1 MSELEEQLAL
11 CQNIE
16 REVGDD
22 LDCGELA
29 GKAKAGDISIDEM
42 KGIIKDY
49 AEPEEIGDLTLYTA
63 EGCPSCKKAK
73 EILKP
78 DIESGNIE
86 VVDISN
92 DGDMGEYLT
101 EKFEGVPVLATEL
114 DGKLCE
120 IDVMTGEVGDCVKP
134 YQEE

>member
-1 MSELEEQLAL
+1 MTELEDQIDI
-11 CQNIE
+11 CKNIE

-22 LDCGELA
+22 LDCGGLA
-29 GKAKAGDISIDEM
+29 GKVEAGDISLDEM
-42 KGIIKDY
+42 KSVLEDY

-63 EGCPSCKKAK
+63 EGCPSCKKAR

-92 DGDMGEYLT
+92 DGDMGEFLT
-101 EKFEGVPVLATEL
+101 ENFEGVPVLATEL

-120 IDVMTGEVGDCVKP
+120 IDVVTGEVGDCVEP
-134 YQEE
+134 FQEK